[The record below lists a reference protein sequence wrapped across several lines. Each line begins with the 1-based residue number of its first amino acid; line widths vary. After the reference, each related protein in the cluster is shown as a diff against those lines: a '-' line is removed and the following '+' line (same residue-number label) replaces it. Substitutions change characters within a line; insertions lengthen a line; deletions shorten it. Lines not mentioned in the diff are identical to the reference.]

1 VVEQSGSQASAAA
14 GAAASSQ
21 PAALAGSFGGSASSS
36 SVAAVVPPAPSPVAP
51 PGALM
56 HSNFS
61 FSCRFDVKHRKTKL
75 ENKQIPSY

>member
-1 VVEQSGSQASAAA
+1 
-14 GAAASSQ
+14 
-21 PAALAGSFGGSASSS
+21 
-36 SVAAVVPPAPSPVAP
+36 VAP